1 MGGSWKNLSG
11 KKLSKNATIK
21 SNAAFNHRTIDRK
34 LKHSRTIIDRY
45 LVFYK
50 TVIAIIKKN
59 QNFHISFNK
68 FCI

>member
-21 SNAAFNHRTIDRK
+21 SNAAFNQRTIDRK

-50 TVIAIIKKN
+50 TVEAIIDQTKIKT
-59 QNFHISFNK
+59 FI
-68 FCI
+68 